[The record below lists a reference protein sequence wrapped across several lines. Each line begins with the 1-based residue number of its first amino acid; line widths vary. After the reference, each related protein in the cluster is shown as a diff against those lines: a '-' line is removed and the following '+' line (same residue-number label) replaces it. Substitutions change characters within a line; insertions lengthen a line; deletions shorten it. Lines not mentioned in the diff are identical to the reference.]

1 MQNKTSFT
9 PPELC
14 TYNND
19 LSKSWFVYFDYTDE
33 LSKKTVRRQFRG
45 TLNRYTKLK
54 DRLAA
59 GNELKKFW
67 AEELKAGWSPF
78 LNPAINDLSKLRF
91 NESLDWAL
99 KKCNV
104 AGKTKQGY
112 TGTVEF
118 FKKAAIALHLDK
130 ALITGIKKQ
139 HIMLLL
145 DHIREERAWSNHA
158 YNKNANYISGVFSR
172 LEKYEI
178 IEHNPAH
185 KIPLLPVTE
194 TNMYETMSDPEK
206 IKIRDYLSKNHPSF
220 FTYVMLIYH
229 TGIRP
234 VECLALKISDVY
246 LDKKKDEGLITIK
259 PIIEDENSKTKS
271 IRMVPLNEHITKLLR
286 YHIANHE
293 THLYI
298 FGSPNGPGGN
308 RGSQKGGISGAMRSD
323 YFYPS
328 EYQVKRDTATKLW
341 NTLIIKKLEIK
352 KYMYALKHTGG
363 DDKILAGISIDALK
377 EMYGHH
383 SKFMTEKY
391 AKKIKGVYR
400 DQIIANSPDF

>member
-14 TYNND
+14 TYDNN
-19 LSKSWFVYFDYTDE
+19 LSKSWFVYFSFTDH
-33 LSKKTVRRQFRG
+33 LSQKTVRRQFRG
-45 TLNRYTKLK
+45 DINLETTAKE
-54 DRLAA
+54 RLAA
-59 GNELKKFW
+59 GNKLKQYW
-67 AEELKAGWSPF
+67 QDQLKHGWSPF
-78 LNPAINDLSKLRF
+78 LNTVLNDLSKMRF

-99 KKCNV
+99 KKCSV

-145 DHIREERAWSNHA
+145 DHIKETRKWSNHA

-185 KIPLLPVTE
+185 KIPLLTVAE
-194 TNMYETMSDPEK
+194 TDMYQTITDPEK
-206 IKIRDYLSKNHPSF
+206 IIIRDHLTKVHPSF

-246 LDKKKDEGLITIK
+246 LDKKLIIIK
-259 PIIEDENSKTKS
+259 PVIVDENSKTKD
-271 IRMVPLNEHITKLLR
+271 IRMVPLNDHITKLLR
-286 YHIANHE
+286 YHIEGHE
-293 THLYI
+293 KHLYI

-308 RGSQKGGISGAMRSD
+308 KGSQKGGISGAMRSD
-323 YFYPS
+323 YFRPS
-328 EYQVKRDTATKLW
+328 EFRVKRDTATKLW
-341 NTLIIKKLEIK
+341 NALVIVGLGIK

-377 EMYGHH
+377 DMYGHH
-383 SKFMTEKY
+383 SKYMTEKY

-400 DQIIANSPDF
+400 DQIILNSPDF